1 MYACKYLHKYRCYL
15 QFIHI
20 VTRSIF
26 GNIQCTVGSVRYEM
40 PFGNHQRCSCS
51 MPLLHFEGSFAPKS
65 TMQQLLCLFLQ
76 MSSYLWHLSRKA
88 TSSFFPGKLL
98 SWKIWS
104 LSSGDPAP
112 KNMFFVGQRRWWE
125 PLGYFWVIPMQQNC
139 LLDIWMWLMHLLLV
153 DEWLQLVIFIHSSS
167 YMP

>member
-1 MYACKYLHKYRCYL
+1 MYACKYLHTYRCYL

-20 VTRSIF
+20 GTRSIF

-40 PFGNHQRCSCS
+40 PFGNHQRCTVAWCRFFILKEVFLQTQAFGQTIATSHHLTPNGGLEREV
-51 MPLLHFEGSFAPKS
+51 PLFQGNLGLVKYDNLAR

-76 MSSYLWHLSRKA
+76 MSSYLWHLFRNA
-88 TSSFFPGKLL
+88 TASFFPGKLL

-112 KNMFFVGQRRWWE
+112 KNMFFVGLRRW
-125 PLGYFWVIPMQQNC
+125 
-139 LLDIWMWLMHLLLV
+139 
-153 DEWLQLVIFIHSSS
+153 
-167 YMP
+167 